1 MSVLSL
7 VAIEYLRTSNRLILR
22 HLALS
27 LHVIYWHLTLSMSMT
42 RLLKAVSSNYRL
54 DYSLDACL
62 MTCYEEGFYKRQEV

>member
-1 MSVLSL
+1 
-7 VAIEYLRTSNRLILR
+7 
-22 HLALS
+22 
-27 LHVIYWHLTLSMSMT
+27 MSMT